1 MKEIAPLTG
10 VVSAYDAKTGKV
22 IFKDLHNVVTS
33 WEKLNLLRHL
43 IASPVDFIV
52 DAEGPTKTKYQQTKM
67 QDSNKITQFLV
78 GGIEGNAYPVENQE
92 TALDPGPYKFP
103 IDFFTPRDSYQ
114 PAGITDEMIAAGA
127 NLIYTVEGGAFI
139 RFKLAVCGNNPTS
152 GKNSLAIQPG
162 DSKEINFIALVLDND
177 ERATQFRFPAITF
190 YSTTEV
196 VFEYRLYL

>member
-52 DAEGPTKTKYQQTKM
+52 DTEGPTKTKYQTKM
-67 QDSNKITQFLV
+67 QDSNKITQFMV

-92 TALDPGPYKFP
+92 TALEYGPYKFP
-103 IDFFTPRDSYQ
+103 IGFFTSQDSYK
-114 PAGITDEMIAAGA
+114 PADITDEMIAAGA

-139 RFKLAVCGNNPTS
+139 RFKLAVCGNNPAS
-152 GKNSLAIQPG
+152 GKNSLGIQNG
-162 DSKEINFIALVLDND
+162 DHKEVNFIALVLNND